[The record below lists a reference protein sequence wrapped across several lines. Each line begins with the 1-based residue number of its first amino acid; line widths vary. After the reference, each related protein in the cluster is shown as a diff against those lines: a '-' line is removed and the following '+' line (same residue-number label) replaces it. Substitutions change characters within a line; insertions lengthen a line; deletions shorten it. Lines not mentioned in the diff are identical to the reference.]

1 MEDHGGS
8 KKLLLSYSAQFGL
21 RASWASGRLHA
32 RLRYGEP
39 TYAQETSP
47 MVLPLVPFT
56 KKSYFSHAKLR
67 AWLKDVF
74 SLRCS

>member
-47 MVLPLVPFT
+47 GSVNMERLVLTCNSSFMVSP
-56 KKSYFSHAKLR
+56 S
-67 AWLKDVF
+67 
-74 SLRCS
+74 